1 MTLKSMRYILWA
13 LVAVAIAGIALFTM
27 RQPENAA
34 QQDSKIVI
42 GGPFTMTSHLGQ
54 LVTEKDYLGQPMAM
68 FFGFTNCPDICPT
81 TLLRMTEL
89 MTKLG
94 PDADKLQVV
103 LVSVDPER
111 DTPEVLKSY
120 LEQFD
125 PRFSAM
131 TGTPEQLAAF
141 AKGYRFVYKK
151 VPLQDGNYTM
161 DHSAGVYLYDAMG
174 GFVGTLDP
182 HEKDVVALG
191 KLTRLLNR

>member
-1 MTLKSMRYILWA
+1 MNLKTVRYGLWG
-13 LVAVAIAGIALFTM
+13 LVALAVAAFALFAM
-27 RQPENAA
+27 RQPEHAA

-42 GGPFTMTSHLGQ
+42 GGPFSMISHLGQ
-54 LVTEKDYLGQPMAM
+54 PVTEQDYLGQPMAM

-81 TLLRMTEL
+81 TLLRMTDL
-89 MTKLG
+89 MKKLG

-131 TGTPEQLAAF
+131 TGMPEQLAAF

-151 VPLQDGNYTM
+151 VPFDGVNYTM
-161 DHSAGVYLYDAMG
+161 DHSAGVYLYDAKG
-174 GFVGTLDP
+174 AFVGTLDP
-182 HEKDVVALG
+182 HEDDRIALG
-191 KLTRLLNR
+191 KLSRLVR

>member
-1 MTLKSMRYILWA
+1 MTLKRLRFGLWV
-13 LVAVAIAGIALFTM
+13 LVALAVTTTAVFVL
-27 RQPENAA
+27 RQQSNDEV
-34 QQDSKIVI
+34 QTSKVII
-42 GGPFTMTSHLGQ
+42 GGPFAMTSHLGRA
-54 LVTEKDYLGQPMAM
+54 VTEKDYLGKPIAM

-81 TLLRMTEL
+81 VLLRMTEV
-89 MTKLG
+89 MAKLG

-111 DTPEVLKSY
+111 DTPDVLKSY
-120 LEQFD
+120 IAQFD

-151 VPLQDGNYTM
+151 VPLQGNEYTM
-161 DHSAGVYLYDAMG
+161 DHSAGVYLYDAKG

-182 HEKDVVALG
+182 HEADDVVLKKIV
-191 KLTRLLNR
+191 KLFEK

>member
-13 LVAVAIAGIALFTM
+13 LVAMAVAGIVLFTM
-27 RQPENAA
+27 RQPENAS
-34 QQDSKIVI
+34 QQGSKIVI

-54 LVTEKDYLGQPMAM
+54 PVTEKDYLGRPMAM

-94 PDADKLQVV
+94 PDADTLQVV

-111 DTPEVLKSY
+111 DTPAILKSY
-120 LEQFD
+120 LQQFD

-131 TGTPEQLAAF
+131 TGPAEQLAAF

-161 DHSAGVYLYDAMG
+161 DHSAGVYLYDAKG
-174 GFVGTLDP
+174 QFRSTLDP
-182 HEKDVVALG
+182 HEEDAIALQ
-191 KLTRLLNR
+191 KLRLLIGG